1 MSFFRR
7 RLLRCRPPL
16 EAARAEAFGISGR
29 RCAGVAKSTRAAAI
43 LFSIEFQWRRVRG
56 LAVSAV
62 RAYGGMQAR
71 RVIAGRFQE
80 KMPRTRGSRAC
91 TGRGILT
98 LTIRLVSLLLSST
111 LQRSLILVR
120 VPKPAFSSPRCVMN
134 FALSRQAPQF
144 LRCESRF
151 EEKGD
156 DGWGKNID
164 GTDSE
169 GYSWLGV
176 TARSTH
182 SGPTQ
187 PLRTR

>member
-1 MSFFRR
+1 MSRKVPEPPPSCFLLSFSGGGSGGLRSRLYARR
-7 RLLRCRPPL
+7 AHPQPG
-16 EAARAEAFGISGR
+16 F
-29 RCAGVAKSTRAAAI
+29 
-43 LFSIEFQWRRVRG
+43 
-56 LAVSAV
+56 
-62 RAYGGMQAR
+62 GGMQAR

-120 VPKPAFSSPRCVMN
+120 VPKPTFSSPRCVMN

-144 LRCESRF
+144 LRCKSRF